1 MHEDPFHLLWL
12 TAAILGSLSLPIVLG
27 LIAVFLERE

>member
-1 MHEDPFHLLWL
+1 MKQDAFHLIWL

-27 LIAVFLERE
+27 LVAVMLEKD